1 MNECKPS
8 PTPVQPGV
16 KLVAPDNGFE
26 AALSDVRRFQATV
39 GALMWA
45 AICTRPDMSYAVGQ
59 LSRHASNPDKPHEAA
74 LIQCLRYLRGTVDY
88 RLTYS
93 GKGRVEDIP
102 TLVGFSDADWAG
114 DFDTR
119 RSTTGYLFQ
128 LSGGAV
134 SWQSKRQRTTAQSTV
149 EAEYMAAASA
159 TKEAVWLSALL
170 TGIGCAP
177 LGPVVLRVDNEG
189 AIKLAENPRHHDLT
203 KHIAVRYHLIRDHV
217 AAGLIVIAHVVTQMQ
232 AADVLTKGL
241 HREQHDN
248 ATRMLGIRV
257 SVPLEG
263 RVGTETSE
271 TTLHAGNKVG
281 SKAHLVL

>member
-1 MNECKPS
+1 
-8 PTPVQPGV
+8 
-16 KLVAPDNGFE
+16 
-26 AALSDVRRFQATV
+26 
-39 GALMWA
+39 
-45 AICTRPDMSYAVGQ
+45 
-59 LSRHASNPDKPHEAA
+59 
-74 LIQCLRYLRGTVDY
+74 VDY

-102 TLVGFSDADWAG
+102 TLIGFSDADWAG
-114 DFDTR
+114 DLDTR

-177 LGPVVLRVDNEG
+177 SGPIVLRVDNEG

-203 KHIAVRYHLIRDHV
+203 KHIAVRYHLLRDHI
-217 AAGLIVIAHVVTQMQ
+217 AAGLILLTHIATELQ

-241 HREQHDN
+241 LRERHDD
-248 ATRMLGIRV
+248 ATRMLGIHM

-271 TTLHAGNKVG
+271 TVG
-281 SKAHLVL
+281 RAVTKG

>member
-1 MNECKPS
+1 
-8 PTPVQPGV
+8 
-16 KLVAPDNGFE
+16 
-26 AALSDVRRFQATV
+26 
-39 GALMWA
+39 MWA

-59 LSRHASNPDKPHEAA
+59 LSRYASNPDKSHEAA
-74 LIQCLRYLRGTVDY
+74 LVQCLRYRRGTVDY

-93 GKGRVEDIP
+93 GKGRVEDVP

-114 DFDTR
+114 DVDTR

-128 LSGGAV
+128 QSGGAV

-159 TKEAVWLSALL
+159 TKEAAWLRALL
-170 TGIGCAP
+170 IGIGCAP
-177 LGPVVLRVDNEG
+177 PAPIVLRVDNEG

-217 AAGLIVIAHVVTQMQ
+217 AAGLIVIAHVVTHMQ

-248 ATRMLGIRV
+248 ATRMLGICT
-257 SVPLEG
+257 SLPLEG
-263 RVGTETSE
+263 RVRAETSVSVE
-271 TTLHAGNKVG
+271 LAVRQQ
-281 SKAHLVL
+281 